1 MVGRVAF
8 QSADILPHLIAQES
22 GGRVGAVGPQTQWGR
37 AQGNTQVLPSTAK
50 GVAQRLGVP
59 YRPDLMSG
67 TSEAARQYQT
77 AIGQAYL
84 EEALSKTGN
93 VTDALKY
100 YHGGPDRRLWGP
112 KTNAYADGIL
122 RRLGV

>member
-1 MVGRVAF
+1 MGRVPF
-8 QSADILPHLIAQES
+8 QSADILPHLIQQES
-22 GGRVGAVGPQTQWGR
+22 GGRAGVSGPQTQYGQ
-37 AQGNTQVLPSTAK
+37 AQGLTQVLPSTAQGLAK
-50 GVAQRLGVP
+50 RLGVP

-67 TSEAARQYQT
+67 TSEAAKQYQS

-84 EEALSKTGN
+84 DEALDKTGN

-100 YHGGPDRRLWGP
+100 YHGGPNRRIWGP
-112 KTNAYADGIL
+112 KTNAYANGIL

>member
-1 MVGRVAF
+1 VGRVPF
-8 QSADILPHLIAQES
+8 QSADILPHLIQQES
-22 GGRVGAVGPQTQWGR
+22 GGRAGVSGPQTQYGQ
-37 AQGNTQVLPSTAK
+37 AQGLTQVLPSTAQGLAK
-50 GVAQRLGVP
+50 RLGVP

-67 TSEAARQYQT
+67 TSEAAKQYQS

-84 EEALSKTGN
+84 DEALDKTGN

-100 YHGGPDRRLWGP
+100 YHGGPNRRIWGP
-112 KTNAYADGIL
+112 KTNAYANGIL